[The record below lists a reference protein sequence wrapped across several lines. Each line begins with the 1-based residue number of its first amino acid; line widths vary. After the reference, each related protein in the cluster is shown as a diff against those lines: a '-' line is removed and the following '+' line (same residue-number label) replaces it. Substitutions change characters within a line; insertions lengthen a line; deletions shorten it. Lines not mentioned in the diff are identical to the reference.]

1 MCIINSYDDKF
12 AVQHVISLF
21 YYFTSVVYV
30 LFVGLLL
37 CIVCIMYYYGCD
49 HIGLSN

>member
-30 LFVGLLL
+30 LFVLL